1 MKTYPKATV
10 LRLYLWP
17 IVLDV
22 VVDLLERLNRPQ
34 GRQEGERLRRRAPVG
49 LWVPDVDEDVEEQDD
64 DVGGDGCPVVH
75 EEHDGQAEE
84 GSDEG
89 QPTVGVLESWPPSG

>member
-1 MKTYPKATV
+1 M
-10 LRLYLWP
+10 RLYLGS

-22 VVDLLERLNRPQ
+22 VVHLLEGLNRPQ